1 MSSKP
6 YAHRFRDFDNLR
18 GVTNNSLTDL
28 QRAYWEGR
36 YEALRVACVAQKV
49 RRSDAVSV
57 LSELVG
63 ATSPVTGLVDQSLSQ
78 LAVKCDLSSKTVQ
91 RCLAAITQ
99 AGLVEELKR
108 GGGPAKAGS
117 TQRQA
122 TVRRVTFL
130 TDSNAEPPV
139 DTDRTQDTSDAN
151 SGHSDANSGHSGV
164 LYYALS
170 TPTPLRVS
178 ASSNAR
184 PTTGQGSGGTREAQK
199 GNDSTTWK
207 ARLIDNLA
215 TAIYNDEA
223 ERGLTAQVKFPAAV
237 IKRKRAAAEAWVT
250 GELLKR
256 GDADN
261 FRLLPPDHRD
271 LLAWGV
277 QRSNGEVGADAGGRA
292 CRAATQAAADQAA
305 ARRKAV

>member
-6 YAHRFRDFDNLR
+6 YARRMTDFDNLR
-18 GVTNNSLTDL
+18 GVTNNSLTDE
-28 QRAYWEGR
+28 QRAYWAGL

-78 LAVKCDLSSKTVQ
+78 LGVKCDLNEATVK

-99 AGLVEELKR
+99 AGLVEAVKR

-139 DTDRTQDTSDAN
+139 DTDRTERTEGAN
-151 SGHSDANSGHSGV
+151 SAHLNANSAHLSAPH
-164 LYYALS
+164 YAVS

-184 PTTGQGSGGTREAQK
+184 PTTGQGSGGIREAQK
-199 GNDSTTWK
+199 GNDSTTWQV
-207 ARLIDNLA
+207 RLIDHLA
-215 TAIYNDEA
+215 TAIYNHEA
-223 ERGLTAQVKFPAAV
+223 SKGLAAQVNNPGAV
-237 IKRKRAAAEAWVT
+237 IRTRKRPLAEAWVT
-250 GELLKR
+250 GVLLTR
-256 GDADN
+256 GDAAD
-261 FRLLPPDHRD
+261 FLYLPPDDPD
-271 LLAWGV
+271 LITWGV
-277 QRSNGEVGADAGGRA
+277 GEALGEQAYGAAGAA
-292 CRAATQAAADQAA
+292 CRKAHEAADA
-305 ARRKAV
+305 ARRKAG

>member
-6 YAHRFRDFDNLR
+6 YARRMTDFDNLR
-18 GVTNNSLTDL
+18 GVTNNSLTDE

-36 YEALRVACVAQKV
+36 YEALRVACRGQGV

-57 LSELVG
+57 LRELVG
-63 ATSPVTGLVDQSLSQ
+63 ATSSVTGLVDQSLSQ

-99 AGLVEELKR
+99 AGLVEAVKR

-151 SGHSDANSGHSGV
+151 SGHSAANSGHSGV
-164 LYYALS
+164 LYYAVS
-170 TPTPLRVS
+170 TPTPLRDS

-184 PTTGQGSGGTREAQK
+184 PTTGQGSGGIREAQK
-199 GNDSTTWK
+199 GNDSTTWQV
-207 ARLIDNLA
+207 RLIDHLA
-215 TAIYNDEA
+215 TAIYNHEA
-223 ERGLTAQVKFPAAV
+223 SKGLAAQVNNPGAV
-237 IKRKRAAAEAWVT
+237 IRTRKRPLAEAWVT
-250 GELLKR
+250 GVLLTR
-256 GDADN
+256 GDAAD
-261 FRLLPPDHRD
+261 FLYLPPDDPD
-271 LLAWGV
+271 LITWGV
-277 QRSNGEVGADAGGRA
+277 GEALGEQAYGAAGAA
-292 CRAATQAAADQAA
+292 CRKAHEAADA
-305 ARRKAV
+305 ARRKAG